1 VPEQVANL
9 DFIAFPARE
18 VGQIL
23 VDRIA
28 QGDKPA
34 PAAEGDSGF
43 NWAKSEPASTPAPKT
58 LISACAIY
66 FCFDSVD
73 RALGRHIQIPE
84 AIAPGA
90 VAQIFRYGN
99 FTESPPVCI
108 EDCDGLIRG
117 DPNVSHFVGLQAICV
132 GPCKH
137 LRRD

>member
-1 VPEQVANL
+1 MPEQVANL

-73 RALGRHIQIPE
+73 RALGRHIADSGSHRPSRMGI
-84 AIAPGA
+84 
-90 VAQIFRYGN
+90 
-99 FTESPPVCI
+99 SP
-108 EDCDGLIRG
+108 
-117 DPNVSHFVGLQAICV
+117 S
-132 GPCKH
+132 
-137 LRRD
+137 LRLYASKTVMD